1 MEKGRIEFS
10 ITSLEPVGYSEPNG
24 NVQIF
29 FYIKSNCVFSKTNWK
44 NVRSPVEKGR
54 IEFPMTS
61 LEPGGN
67 SEPFRYYPW
76 REKIKTFSTFFKV
89 KMCSTEG
96 GYLKV
101 NEIPVYRVFNK
112 NFLELIGYNFIYL

>member
-44 NVRSPVEKGR
+44 NVRSPVEKDR

-61 LEPGGN
+61 LEPGGK

-76 REKIKTFSTFFKV
+76 QNSNFFYFFL
-89 KMCSTEG
+89 S
-96 GYLKV
+96 
-101 NEIPVYRVFNK
+101 K
-112 NFLELIGYNFIYL
+112 NVQHWRWIS